1 MDKSDRNLLLFLV
14 FGGAGFI
21 VIVSWIAMDMLPIAI
36 QWVNTTFGEGL
47 SFKYSAA
54 ISFVLTTL
62 LMGFLAY
69 ISDGG
74 ILGEV
79 QYLLGSFFFFF
90 IVITL
95 LVAWIF

>member
-14 FGGAGFI
+14 FAVVGVVLILAWIGAEYAPI
-21 VIVSWIAMDMLPIAI
+21 VATQAS
-36 QWVNTTFGEGL
+36 QTFGGGIG
-47 SFKYSAA
+47 FKPAAA
-54 ISFVLTTL
+54 ISFIVTVL
-62 LMGFLAY
+62 LMGFLAFV
-69 ISDGG
+69 SDGG

-90 IVITL
+90 VVITL